1 MLEGEKDL
9 LHEVEDLWIVLEL
22 ALTSSDLVGD
32 VSETSQAEHFRDLP
46 EADEALVPAD
56 PGDQPTQRATTRGFG
71 RPGPQTWP
79 QASPVRRLTGQLIC
93 SSGGQLTCCGYS

>member
-46 EADEALVPAD
+46 EGE
-56 PGDQPTQRATTRGFG
+56 
-71 RPGPQTWP
+71 
-79 QASPVRRLTGQLIC
+79 
-93 SSGGQLTCCGYS
+93 